1 MQLYDINS
9 ETSSFSTIFQLTL
22 EWHDLNLKYNYLKDD
37 KIKNSIDSTSW
48 YYIWK
53 PDLNF
58 GILTTSESS
67 LKLLNEEITIRKD
80 STPSLSKDVD
90 ELFHNETFEG
100 SKNPIILKRIY
111 QGRFV
116 CDFDG
121 ISSYPFGTNTCY
133 VRFYLTGIANEM
145 VAITNV
151 TLTTMETMNYEVGS
165 YYINQ
170 IYTTVRLH
178 SGLNS
183 VGINFEL
190 LRSRGSIIMVTY
202 LPTFLMNMINQVP
215 FYFSCKNCNNVNIPG
230 NGVPDHLRHGASDD
244 S

>member
-116 CDFDG
+116 CDFDCLQNRHD
-121 ISSYPFGTNTCY
+121 Y
-133 VRFYLTGIANEM
+133 
-145 VAITNV
+145 
-151 TLTTMETMNYEVGS
+151 
-165 YYINQ
+165 Q
-170 IYTTVRLH
+170 
-178 SGLNS
+178 
-183 VGINFEL
+183 
-190 LRSRGSIIMVTY
+190 
-202 LPTFLMNMINQVP
+202 NMM
-215 FYFSCKNCNNVNIPG
+215 
-230 NGVPDHLRHGASDD
+230 LE
-244 S
+244 